1 MKSTCYLIIIV
12 SFFLGCRSNH
22 ENMKFDI
29 NTYKMFFKNNFKAFN
44 DVGNKMDSL
53 ELKNKVVSS
62 SQYAQCLSS
71 EISFKNLDGT
81 KSVCWIKVDSLSVD
95 NNTVYIEVNMPEL
108 RSNCTSFSYTYRAKP
123 KYFKRSKRNVEYE
136 MLENNWFLIIDN
148 SNPCIE

>member
-1 MKSTCYLIIIV
+1 LAIRNLSNDD
-12 SFFLGCRSNH
+12 LGRILAYSQVVFNE
-22 ENMKFDI
+22 ENTTKEWEDGLDW
-29 NTYKMFFKNNFKAFN
+29 TL
-44 DVGNKMDSL
+44 GTHRDSL

-62 SQYAQCLSS
+62 SQYAQYLSS

-108 RSNCTSFSYTYRAKP
+108 RSNCTSFSYTYRAKS

-136 MLENNWFLIIDN
+136 MLENNWLLIIDN